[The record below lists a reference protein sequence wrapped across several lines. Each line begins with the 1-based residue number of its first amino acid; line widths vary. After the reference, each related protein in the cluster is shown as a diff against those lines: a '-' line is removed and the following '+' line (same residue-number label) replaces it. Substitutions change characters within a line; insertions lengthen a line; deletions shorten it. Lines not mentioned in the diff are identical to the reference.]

1 MSGLRQ
7 TEKLCFGVVVDRGR
21 HLFSRW
27 SSLVRQL
34 CVKRTFILSA
44 GSKHRAVARCFS
56 IPFLTNGSCRPRSHL
71 SFCSASLP
79 LRGMVRSVGMP
90 SRASRTMHTLHA
102 PHFPVCPIPLAAR
115 REARKTDLYWRLPD
129 RADPIYHVQP
139 LRGWHSLAH
148 GSGLYDC
155 FMSRPKGG
163 IQPHIKNI
171 QIRVK

>member
-1 MSGLRQ
+1 MRQNAPGTSVCGSTYCLWRNYEINVSGLRQ
-7 TEKLCFGVVVDRGR
+7 TEKLCFGVIVDRER

-56 IPFLTNGSCRPRSHL
+56 IPFLTNGSCRSHSHL

-102 PHFPVCPIPLAAR
+102 PHFPVCPVPLAAR
-115 REARKTDLYWRLPD
+115 REARKR
-129 RADPIYHVQP
+129 P
-139 LRGWHSLAH
+139 LLASARQ
-148 GSGLYDC
+148 G
-155 FMSRPKGG
+155 RPYLSYSPPTGA
-163 IQPHIKNI
+163 I
-171 QIRVK
+171 

>member
-1 MSGLRQ
+1 MRQNAPGTSVCGSTYCLWRNYEINVSGLRQ
-7 TEKLCFGVVVDRGR
+7 TEKLCFGVVVDRER
-21 HLFSRW
+21 HSFSRW

-102 PHFPVCPIPLAAR
+102 PHFPVCPVPLAAR
-115 REARKTDLYWRLPD
+115 REARKKTFIGVCPTGQTLF
-129 RADPIYHVQP
+129 I
-139 LRGWHSLAH
+139 
-148 GSGLYDC
+148 
-155 FMSRPKGG
+155 
-163 IQPHIKNI
+163 I
-171 QIRVK
+171 